1 MSVLQISKP
10 STYLQIFQ
18 RMCSPNQS
26 EAIFSSEDY
35 TTPQKIKQS
44 QICQL
49 MDILR
54 WDFQF
59 SLWDEESSYGG
70 VISTIK
76 IHAGGACW
84 LCWSTWSTEEAFG
97 HWLGPFGCHRNR
109 LIGKRGTEKSQ
120 TQTDRS
126 MSWQTQQSELEGHVT
141 WWEPWMPWNLL
152 SEPAWVSHAQL
163 FLLRGNKKLMITP

>member
-1 MSVLQISKP
+1 
-10 STYLQIFQ
+10 
-18 RMCSPNQS
+18 
-26 EAIFSSEDY
+26 
-35 TTPQKIKQS
+35 
-44 QICQL
+44 

-84 LCWSTWSTEEAFG
+84 VCWSTWSTEEAFG

-120 TQTDRS
+120 TQ
-126 MSWQTQQSELEGHVT
+126 SELEGRVT

-163 FLLRGNKKLMITP
+163 FFFLFFLTFIYLFTYLLYITLQYCIGFAIHWHESTTGVHAFPNMNPLPPPSP